1 MPSPNKSQVHK
12 KTRNN
17 KPRKCGGCGQNGH
30 DRRNCPVNPR
40 SARPQQ
46 AQEEVVVRTAVEGGP
61 PNPLFM
67 PTVAQEVSTI
77 NWEKVLYVIFDLE
90 TTGRSR
96 QLNEI
101 IEIAAQVLDPFGIQ
115 IEDADFS
122 QLVRPKK
129 GIPPFITQLTTID
142 NDMVSG
148 AEEFASVGDAFIR
161 FMQQAADE
169 YSSANDHNEINHVI
183 LVAHNGKVFDIPFFI
198 QQLSAHQMTD
208 FFLADKRF
216 GMAIDTLKVARHGI
230 RTNPSHGIPSAF
242 NLPTLYQFVSGMT
255 PELSHRALADVKAT
269 ATIFRFEIFWKVRIV
284 TKAAQCGIKIYV
296 ITDAVTA
303 FVLRVL
309 IYTGRS
315 TYGAVEDQEE
325 RLKTVQVV
333 NHLVQPFVGTYRTIY
348 VDRFY
353 TSLELLKSLEE
364 TKLYITG
371 TMLANRIPQAIPI
384 AKTSP
389 AFRQMSRGDAIK
401 CKVRYR
407 SKEGKTEEAGLVC
420 WRDRNMVYCLSNDSN
435 NHEFD
440 ECSQWG
446 NSGIIRIPRPLSIS
460 NYNKY
465 MGGVD
470 LADMRR
476 LHCNSTIMGQ
486 NRWWLKLFFYLL
498 DVGTSNALVL
508 YNKSA
513 RI

>member
-1 MPSPNKSQVHK
+1 M
-12 KTRNN
+12 
-17 KPRKCGGCGQNGH
+17 
-30 DRRNCPVNPR
+30 
-40 SARPQQ
+40 
-46 AQEEVVVRTAVEGGP
+46 
-61 PNPLFM
+61 
-67 PTVAQEVSTI
+67 
-77 NWEKVLYVIFDLE
+77 
-90 TTGRSR
+90 
-96 QLNEI
+96 
-101 IEIAAQVLDPFGIQ
+101 
-115 IEDADFS
+115 
-122 QLVRPKK
+122 
-129 GIPPFITQLTTID
+129 
-142 NDMVSG
+142 
-148 AEEFASVGDAFIR
+148 
-161 FMQQAADE
+161 
-169 YSSANDHNEINHVI
+169 
-183 LVAHNGKVFDIPFFI
+183 
-198 QQLSAHQMTD
+198 
-208 FFLADKRF
+208 
-216 GMAIDTLKVARHGI
+216 
-230 RTNPSHGIPSAF
+230 
-242 NLPTLYQFVSGMT
+242 
-255 PELSHRALADVKAT
+255 
-269 ATIFRFEIFWKVRIV
+269 
-284 TKAAQCGIKIYV
+284 

-364 TKLYITG
+364 KKLYITG
-371 TMLANRIPQAIPI
+371 TMLANRIPQAIRI

-389 AFRQMSRGDAIK
+389 AFTQMSRGDAIK
-401 CKVRYR
+401 CKVRYI

-440 ECSQWG
+440 ECSRRG

-508 YNKSA
+508 YNESA
-513 RI
+513 RIRLGETGGKYSPMNIVQFKMELIVKLVGKTMDDLFRGDEMDADHTPIHIEGNIRHRCAYCAIFTRIRRTRYKCKSCGIPLCSIGNGRVEDDCFTLAHESEKMRQVVCNKYEQMKKFAPNKNKN